1 MISLTLDSYGI
12 ILVESILLS
21 NKTLSSIVVNEQLA
35 NCRVETKTCVSSP
48 QPTAVRAYNGELS
61 LVLASL
67 GQAM

>member
-21 NKTLSSIVVNEQLA
+21 NKTLSSIVVNEQLV
-35 NCRVETKTCVSSP
+35 NCRVETKTCVSYP
-48 QPTAVRAYNGELS
+48 QPTAVRVYNGELS